1 MSFIDR
7 FKKRKTISPVV
18 EVVLE
23 IDGPNRKQKIVLKIA
38 RFASEE
44 LSGVLLET
52 EAFLIKNKI
61 DRAEAPAVFNTEF
74 SRALFQRIKRHVKGW
89 EIEGEEIP
97 FNKENVEL
105 LFGEM
110 FLDEQLALVGAY
122 QAALEADEKKT
133 AAPVVSATPETS
145 ETA

>member
-18 EVVLE
+18 DVTLEVQAGDKTTKLT
-23 IDGPNRKQKIVLKIA
+23 LKIA

-44 LSGVLLET
+44 LSGAILET
-52 EAFLIKNKI
+52 EAFLKKEGV
-61 DRAEAPAVFNTEF
+61 DRRESPELFNAAF

-89 EIEGEEIP
+89 TIEGDDIP
-97 FNKENVEL
+97 FTKDNLEM

-110 FLDEQLALVGAY
+110 FLDEQVMLVAAY
-122 QAALEADEKKT
+122 NAALDADEKKT
-133 AAPVVSATPETS
+133 VKPADTPANS